1 MPFLTSLRTPL
12 AIPDWRSH
20 LGESGFRRNWAVWGC
35 QRQSLALKGCHIRYI
50 VLCLASTVQRRVPPL
65 ESIEAFLAVAEAGGV
80 RAAARTLSLSAS
92 ATSRR
97 ITALETFLEVA
108 LFDRANGGLQLTDA
122 GCEYRNAVET
132 AIEALSRASVAH
144 RTGEKS
150 TLTIAASHSLAL
162 RWLIPGS
169 GEFTRQ
175 TGIRLDVRPTR
186 DSAILRSGE
195 AQIAIWA
202 SFHEPDL
209 LSEKVLEVHARPIA
223 APALMEAHSGKLVEA
238 DLCSVP
244 LLAPRLPENVWPRW
258 LALAG
263 LEHDQ
268 INLHLFDTSVLA
280 YEAAV
285 AGFGVALAVPFMC
298 EDHIARG
305 TLLPF
310 GQKLA
315 IGEHYKLYR
324 CKSRAGLSERER
336 HFIHWVRREAKMAA
350 DRFAALT

>member
-1 MPFLTSLRTPL
+1 MSR
-12 AIPDWRSH
+12 
-20 LGESGFRRNWAVWGC
+20 
-35 QRQSLALKGCHIRYI
+35 K
-50 VLCLASTVQRRVPPL
+50 VPPL

-80 RAAARTLSLSAS
+80 RAAARALSLSAS

-108 LFDRANGGLQLTDA
+108 LFDRTNGGIQLTDA
-122 GCEYRNAVET
+122 GSEYRNAVET

-150 TLTIAASHSLAL
+150 MITIAASHSLAL

-169 GEFTRQ
+169 GEFIKQ

-195 AQIAIWA
+195 AQMAIWA
-202 SFHEPDL
+202 SLHEPDL

-223 APALMEAHSGKLVEA
+223 APALIKANSGKLRVA
-238 DLCSVP
+238 DLSSLP

-263 LEHDQ
+263 LDHDQ
-268 INLHLFDTSVLA
+268 IELHLFDTCVMA
-280 YEAAV
+280 YEAAA

-305 TLLPF
+305 ALLPF

-324 CKSRAGLSERER
+324 CRSRAGLSEPER
-336 HFIHWVRREAKMAA
+336 QFIHWVRREAKLAA
-350 DRFAALT
+350 DRFAALA